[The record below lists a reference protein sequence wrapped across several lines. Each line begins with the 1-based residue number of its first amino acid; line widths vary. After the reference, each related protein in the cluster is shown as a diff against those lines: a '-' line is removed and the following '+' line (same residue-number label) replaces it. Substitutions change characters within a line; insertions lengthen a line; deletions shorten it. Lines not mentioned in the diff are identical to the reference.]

1 MHSDEDKEI
10 FFIKD
15 KFFPKICL
23 HHLKFLNFLP
33 KSLTTQ
39 DRRRT
44 QTIKFRIAKVKE
56 YLK

>member
-23 HHLKFLNFLP
+23 HHLKFLNFFP
-33 KSLTTQ
+33 KKSLTTQ
-39 DRRRT
+39 QDADY
-44 QTIKFRIAKVKE
+44 IKFRIAKVKE

>member
-23 HHLKFLNFLP
+23 HHLKFLNFFP

-39 DRRRT
+39 EQQDADYKIPNR
-44 QTIKFRIAKVKE
+44 QSKRIP
-56 YLK
+56 

>member
-23 HHLKFLNFLP
+23 HHLKFLNFFP

-39 DRRRT
+39 DADYIPNR
-44 QTIKFRIAKVKE
+44 QSKRIP
-56 YLK
+56 